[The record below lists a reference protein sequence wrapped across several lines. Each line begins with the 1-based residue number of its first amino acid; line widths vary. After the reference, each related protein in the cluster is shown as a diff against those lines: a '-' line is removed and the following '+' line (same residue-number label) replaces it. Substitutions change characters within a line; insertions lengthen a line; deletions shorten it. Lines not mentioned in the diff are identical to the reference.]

1 MISTDAVKG
10 KDYNRRKLSTNNP
23 NQHEKNIYN
32 VISRSKKKK
41 KMKPEHIK

>member
-10 KDYNRRKLSTNNP
+10 KDYNRRKPSTNNP

-32 VISRSKKKK
+32 VIKEKKKI
-41 KMKPEHIK
+41 KPEHIK